1 MLLQNQSVMVRREQ
15 TNYAKARLF
24 KGKALLVFGP
34 RQVGKTTFVQ
44 NLIADLNK
52 KTLFLNGDESDVLVL
67 FENPNVTKL
76 KNLIGDNEIL
86 VIDEAQRITNIGI
99 VLKIIVDQIKSV
111 QVIATGSSS
120 FELAN
125 KLNEPLTG
133 RKYEMFL
140 YPIAFSEMVAHSGL
154 LEEKRALEQRLIYG
168 NYPEIITNP
177 IDAKEHIKL
186 IANSY
191 LYKDLFLLDQISKP
205 VLLQKIVKALALQV
219 GSEVNY
225 NELSKLIQIDNKTVE
240 KYIDLLEKAFVIFK
254 LPALSNNVRN
264 EIKKG
269 KKIYFYDN
277 GIINAVTGNFNPLA
291 QRTDVGSLWENY
303 IISERI
309 KHLNIQQ
316 NEASP
321 YFWRT
326 TQQQEIDYIEKNEDQ
341 IFACEIKWNAKTKYK
356 IPVTFSTNYANVTS
370 KIVSPENYE
379 EFLL

>member
-1 MLLQNQSVMVRREQ
+1 MIRRGQ
-15 TNYAKARLF
+15 TAYAKARLF

-67 FENPNVTKL
+67 FESPNVSKL
-76 KNLIGDNEIL
+76 KNIIGDNEIL

-99 VLKIIVDQIKSV
+99 VLKIIVDQIKTV

-140 YPIAFSEMVAHSGL
+140 FPIAFSEMVTHSGL

-168 NYPEIITNP
+168 NYPEIVTNP

-191 LYKDLFLLDQISKP
+191 LYKDLFLLEQISKP

-225 NELSKLIQIDNKTVE
+225 NELGKLIQIDNKTVE

-277 GIINAVTGNFNPLA
+277 GIINAATGNFNSLA
-291 QRTDVGSLWENY
+291 QRTDIGSLWENY

-309 KHLNIQQ
+309 KYLNIQQ
-316 NEASP
+316 DETNS

-326 TQQQEIDYIEKNEDQ
+326 TQQQEIDYIEKNDNA
-341 IFACEIKWNAKTKYK
+341 ILACEIKWNAKDKYK
-356 IPVTFSTNYANVTS
+356 IPVTFSANYANVTS
-370 KIVSPENYE
+370 KIVSPDNYE
-379 EFLL
+379 TFLLPAI